1 MTPKKNTSESV
12 LLSGGRLVDP
22 SANLDEVADVLV
34 HRGSIAAIGRDLDI
48 PEGTLVIDCTEKI
61 VLPGLVDIHAHLR
74 EPGREDEETVASGTR
89 AAVHGGFTAV
99 CAMPNTNPVCD
110 TGAQVAF
117 LAERAQ
123 AHGACRVHA
132 IGAIT
137 AGSKGEALA
146 EMGDMVAIGAVAF
159 SDDGRG
165 VQDAGMMRLAMDY
178 AKQFGATLVSH
189 CEVESLVGRGVVN
202 EGVVSTRLG
211 LPGWPSAAEEIQ
223 VARDIRLAELTGC
236 PTHIAHMSTARALE
250 LVREAKAR
258 GVAITCEVTPHH
270 LFLDEDAID
279 ASYRTSLKMNPPLRT
294 REDREAL
301 VAGLADGTVD
311 CIATDHAPHAAHEKL
326 LEFELAPFGTT
337 GLETAL
343 SLINTHLVAREV
355 LTWSDVARLLC
366 TGPRKAL
373 PLLPQVGLVSG
384 STADI
389 TVFDPEA
396 KVEVTREWFAS
407 RSVNSAFLGDRL
419 LGKACEVLVEGR
431 LALRNG
437 KVV

>member
-1 MTPKKNTSESV
+1 MTPMKHRPEHV

-22 SANLDEVADVLV
+22 SAKLDGVADVLV
-34 HRGSIAAIGRDLDI
+34 SGNEIAAVGRELDI
-48 PEGTLVIDCTEKI
+48 PEGTHVIDCTEKI
-61 VLPGLVDIHAHLR
+61 VLPGLVDVHVHLR

-99 CAMPNTNPVCD
+99 CAMPNTDPICD
-110 TGAQVAF
+110 TGAQVGF
-117 LAERAQ
+117 LSERAE
-123 AHGACRVHA
+123 AEGVCHVYA

-146 EMGDMVAIGAVAF
+146 EMGDMLAAGAVGF

-165 VQDAGMMRLAMDY
+165 VQSTGMMRLAMDY
-178 AKQFGATLVSH
+178 AKQFDTTVVSH

-211 LPGWPSAAEEIQ
+211 MPGWPAAAEEIQ

-236 PTHIAHMSTARALE
+236 RLHIAHLSTARSLE
-250 LVREAKAR
+250 LVRDAKAR
-258 GVAITCEVTPHH
+258 GVALTCEVTPHH

-279 ASYRTSLKMNPPLRT
+279 ERYATNLKMNPPLRT

-301 VAGLADGTVD
+301 VAGLADGTID

-337 GLETAL
+337 GLETAM
-343 SLINTHLVAREV
+343 SLVNTHLVSRDV
-355 LTWSDVARLLC
+355 IGWSDVARLLSS
-366 TGPRKAL
+366 GPRSAFAAL
-373 PLLPQVGLVSG
+373 PEVSLAAG
-384 STADI
+384 SVADV

-396 KVEVTREWFAS
+396 RVEVSKDWFES

-419 LGKACEVLVEGR
+419 LGKACEVLVAGR